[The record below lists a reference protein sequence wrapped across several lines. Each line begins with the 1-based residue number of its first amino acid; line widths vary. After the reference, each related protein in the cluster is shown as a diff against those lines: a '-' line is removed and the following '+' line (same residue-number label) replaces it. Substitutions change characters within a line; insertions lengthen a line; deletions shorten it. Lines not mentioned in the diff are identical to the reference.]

1 MFKLGVE
8 KVDTA
13 LDWVWLVDFGQGN
26 LAMAQTEAE
35 ASVLSQWN
43 TSTLFAR
50 GVVHQLQGE
59 YKQALSLFEEAF
71 ISATNVRK
79 KYIFAAVAHFAEL
92 QAREILPNGCL
103 VMVEGNQNKSLWKKR
118 FNHLKSYLESEERSQ
133 AEEKSRLPL
142 ESENL
147 QKQESLSKT
156 SSSALSSSLSVEGD
170 FIDFVAET
178 IPTWRTILS
187 KWGDKVQ
194 KEHYLAEIEEQFT
207 HNLESYQNLDIFT
220 IAKSLY
226 SVLAELLALTG
237 KVQEGWSILDN
248 LVKAHKKHKKYLET
262 GWYLLC
268 QGDLLI
274 SLPSLGKPIVFGYC
288 LNVSS
293 EFLAEKSLDY
303 SSLDYSAAQQIYL
316 EARQYFIAANARR
329 GEGMATL
336 RLAYL
341 NGITEQWNLANYG
354 YEEALACFAAVGD
367 RLNAMAAEMG
377 KFWSCLHY
385 QDLDENILARASKL
399 AFTAKENGA
408 IAQGVGWGLTFAL
421 AAQEALKRKQNAEV
435 ALNLARLAE
444 TILAVFTKERD
455 LLPWQLFQQILLNY
469 DSIMQNVYTNL
480 ADLVAKQDHY
490 IKAFSLA
497 EKANIYSLRKAL
509 AVVSQQNIATLA
521 IEQISN
527 YLSSDT
533 LVISYLL
540 TETQLLAWAINS
552 EGEIEYSRINEL
564 DGRPFSAQTLLKTTQ
579 DWLNRLVKKEPTTII
594 SRILESTFL
603 SSFDREIARANY
615 LVIVPCAKLSQFPF
629 TTLLWR
635 TKPLG
640 KQKSISYLSAVSQLA
655 YFNSRQSTIQEALFI
670 VYPEAIWQQKIHINS
685 FSTLQPPSILE
696 GVAVMMADLY
706 DTQPLIGNIVTQ
718 EDVLASIKR
727 QPRIIHL
734 FIQETTF
741 SNLDLN
747 QLELKGNIVILTL
760 AHPKLGQLASSQL
773 TGITQNLIYTGAKTV
788 LINRYPLTKFKDVA
802 ISMLLLYFHLGLC
815 AGHSVAESL
824 WQAQQQ
830 LELVTIAEALNFC
843 HTVQSCIPWH
853 KDSDRANRALL
864 TKYMGDILFLGRDY
878 VRAVEAYEVARKIF
892 YSVGYPEQ
900 AKAFEHKYQQT
911 IKLAQTNSNFMPEKL
926 IFNSPALRGMYQIV
940 GDWQQTYRN
949 PGE

>member
-1 MFKLGVE
+1 MFKLGVS
-8 KVDTA
+8 KVDDA
-13 LDWVWLVDFGQGN
+13 LNWVWLVDFGQGN
-26 LAMAQTEAE
+26 LATAQMEAE
-35 ASVLSQWN
+35 ASILSHWN

-59 YKQALSLFEEAF
+59 YKHALSLFEEAF
-71 ISATNVRK
+71 ISANSAEKR
-79 KYIFAAVAHFAEL
+79 YIFAAAAYFAEL
-92 QAREILPNGCL
+92 QAREILPDGCL
-103 VMVEGNQNKSLWKKR
+103 VIVEGNYTESLWKKR
-118 FNHLKSYLESEERSQ
+118 FNQLKSHLESEKASQ
-133 AEEKSRLPL
+133 AAKKHSPS
-142 ESENL
+142 SE
-147 QKQESLSKT
+147 
-156 SSSALSSSLSVEGD
+156 SSSVLEEDERVKVATTTLSSLCLEGD
-170 FIDFVAET
+170 FINFVAEA
-178 IPTWRTILS
+178 IPTWRTILGR
-187 KWGDKVQ
+187 WGEQAQ
-194 KEHYLAEIEEQFT
+194 KEIYLAEIEQKFT
-207 HNLESYQNLDIFT
+207 QNLESYQSLDIFT
-220 IAKSLY
+220 IAKNLY

-237 KVQEGWSILDN
+237 KAQDGWDILDN
-248 LVKAHKKHKKYLET
+248 LVKAHKKHGKFLET
-262 GWYLLC
+262 AWYLLC
-268 QGDLLI
+268 QGDLLM
-274 SLPSLGKPIVFGYC
+274 SPASFGKPVVFGYH
-288 LNVSS
+288 LNISG
-293 EFLAEKSLDY
+293 ESLLERTRDY
-303 SSLDYSAAQQIYL
+303 SNLNSTSAQQLYL
-316 EARQYFIAANARR
+316 EARQYFAAADAPR
-329 GEGMATL
+329 GEGITIL

-341 NGITEQWNLANYG
+341 NAIDEQWNLANYG
-354 YEEALACFAAVGD
+354 YEEAIACFEAVGD

-480 ADLVAKQDHY
+480 ADIVAKQDHY

-509 AVVSQQNIATLA
+509 AVVSQQNIATLE

-830 LELVTIAEALNFC
+830 LELVTVAEALNFC

-864 TKYMGDILFLGRDY
+864 TRYMGDILFLGRDY